1 MLKGFSEARQKVRR
15 KFTELTEKDRSLPK
29 KLVGTRQDQIVKSR
43 SLPGVRR
50 MVSESLSEDRRKFA
64 ESSPE
69 EVLTYGLCNSLENVF
84 KFIVSTLI
92 RARIRCLSYDPSRG
106 QFGPSSD
113 WFGPILEPN
122 Q

>member
-84 KFIVSTLI
+84 KFVVSTLI
-92 RARIRCLSYDPSRG
+92 RARIRC
-106 QFGPSSD
+106 
-113 WFGPILEPN
+113 
-122 Q
+122 

>member
-1 MLKGFSEARQKVRR
+1 MSRELAEGFSEARRKVRR

-64 ESSPE
+64 GSSPE
-69 EVLTYGLCNSLENVF
+69 EVLTCGLCNSLGNVF
-84 KFIVSTLI
+84 KFVVSMLI
-92 RARIRCLSYDPSRG
+92 RVRIRC
-106 QFGPSSD
+106 
-113 WFGPILEPN
+113 
-122 Q
+122 

>member
-1 MLKGFSEARQKVRR
+1 MSRELAEGFSKARRKVRR

-92 RARIRCLSYDPSRG
+92 RAKIRC
-106 QFGPSSD
+106 
-113 WFGPILEPN
+113 
-122 Q
+122 

>member
-1 MLKGFSEARQKVRR
+1 MLKGFSEARPKVRQ

-50 MVSESLSEDRRKFA
+50 MVFESLSEDRRKFA
-64 ESSPE
+64 GSSPE

-92 RARIRCLSYDPSRG
+92 RVRIRC
-106 QFGPSSD
+106 
-113 WFGPILEPN
+113 
-122 Q
+122 